1 MSVRLGQVLL
11 VETPILHKIP
21 FSLSMRGS
29 PLIDSEQDPPT
40 QSFIYLQFIEIQ
52 WAYNIV

>member
-40 QSFIYLQFIEIQ
+40 QSFIYLSP
-52 WAYNIV
+52 VH